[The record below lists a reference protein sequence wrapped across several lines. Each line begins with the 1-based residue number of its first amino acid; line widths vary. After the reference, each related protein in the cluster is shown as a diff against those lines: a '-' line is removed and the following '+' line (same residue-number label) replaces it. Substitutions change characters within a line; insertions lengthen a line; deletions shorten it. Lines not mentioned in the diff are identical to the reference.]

1 MEETSKP
8 VFQRLACGLGHTLND
23 LTTQLLFSFRLV
35 LFMNVLGLSAENAG
49 WLVLQKQLV
58 HVVMAPVCAVLVDR
72 VYIPLVSRKYG
83 RKKSWHLIG
92 TFLQT
97 VFIPLF
103 FAAHYLI
110 QNDNGQ
116 TEQMM
121 LIYFGILNV
130 ILGFGDSMLDISHL
144 SLISVVAKDQ
154 IEAVELSALRFV
166 HEVSIIYGNQNDRN
180 IDIVLMQQ

>member
-58 HVVMAPVCAVLVDR
+58 HVVMAPICAMLVDR

-83 RKKSWHLIG
+83 KKKSWHLIG

-103 FAAHYLI
+103 FA
-110 QNDNGQ
+110 DNGQ

-166 HEVSIIYGNQNDRN
+166 HEVLIIYGNQNDRN
-180 IDIVLMQQ
+180 IDIVFMQQ